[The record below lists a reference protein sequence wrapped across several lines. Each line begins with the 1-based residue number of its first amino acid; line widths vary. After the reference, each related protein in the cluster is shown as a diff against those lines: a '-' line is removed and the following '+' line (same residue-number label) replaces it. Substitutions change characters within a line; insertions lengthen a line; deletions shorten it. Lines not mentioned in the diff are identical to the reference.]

1 MVSASSFNQTCDFT
15 IPSDY
20 CTPETCC
27 LDQGQ
32 LRYIPTIAGNA
43 IYAAFF
49 AILIIPNLWF
59 GIRSK
64 TWSFMTWMILGLIGE
79 LVGYIGRI
87 QLHNNIFD
95 FNAFLTYLIPLTIAP
110 AFITASIYLCLARI
124 IYVVDPALQYTRLKP
139 MTYTKIFVT
148 FDFICLVLQGAG
160 GGLAATANT
169 QADGK
174 TGVNVMIAGLAFQVV
189 SLVIFSAVCL
199 DFAWR
204 LRKSN
209 GSALTKM
216 DDSSDGQSTAAL
228 RLDTIR
234 HSKMFKGFN
243 WAIAV
248 AVVLIFIRSAY
259 RLAELKDGFNS
270 ALFNDQ
276 VLFMI
281 FEGPMIIIAC
291 ALLTVFHPSL
301 SLRGFWSLKLV
312 QDNVQAQEEKVAKE
326 EGWMKRS
333 MKVVRL
339 GRK

>member
-1 MVSASSFNQTCDFT
+1 MVSASAFTKTCDFS
-15 IPSDY
+15 IQSDF

-49 AILIIPNLWF
+49 AILILPNLWF
-59 GIRSK
+59 GIRSR
-64 TWSFMTWMILGLIGE
+64 TWSFMTWLVLGLIGE

-110 AFITASIYLCLARI
+110 ALITASIYLCLARI
-124 IYVVDPALQYTRLKP
+124 IYVVDPALQHTRLKP

-160 GGLAATANT
+160 GGLAATAKT
-169 QADGK
+169 HADGQ

-189 SLVIFSAVCL
+189 SLILFSAICL

-204 LRKSN
+204 LRRCTTTKITAEKSN
-209 GSALTKM
+209 TSLASSSGELSSTLLNL
-216 DDSSDGQSTAAL
+216 DS
-228 RLDTIR
+228 IR
-234 HSKMFKGFN
+234 RSKMFQGFC
-243 WAIAV
+243 WSLAIAV
-248 AVVLIFIRSAY
+248 MLIFVRSSY
-259 RLAELKDGFNS
+259 RLAELKDGFS
-270 ALFNDQ
+270 SKLFNDQ
-276 VLFMI
+276 TLFMI

-291 ALLTVFHPSL
+291 MLLTVFHPSL
-301 SLRGFWSLKLV
+301 STRGFWKLDAV
-312 QDNVQAQEEKVAKE
+312 KGDKVVE
-326 EGWMKRS
+326 REGWMSRTVK
-333 MKVVRL
+333 MMGV

>member
-1 MVSASSFNQTCDFT
+1 MVSASDFTQTCDFT
-15 IPSDY
+15 ILSDY
-20 CTPETCC
+20 CTPDTCC

-43 IYAAFF
+43 VYAAFF

-64 TWSFMTWMILGLIGE
+64 TWSFMTWMILGLVGE
-79 LVGYIGRI
+79 FVGYIGRI

-169 QADGK
+169 PADGD

-204 LRKSN
+204 LRKSSS
-209 GSALTKM
+209 SASTKM
-216 DDSSDGQSTAAL
+216 EDSSVEQSPATL
-228 RLDTIR
+228 RLDAIR
-234 HSKMFKGFN
+234 HSKMFKGFT
-243 WAIAV
+243 WTIAIAV
-248 AVVLIFIRSAY
+248 TLVLIRSSY

-291 ALLTVFHPSL
+291 VLLTVFHPSL
-301 SLRGFWSLKLV
+301 SMRGFWSLRLM
-312 QDNVQAQEEKVAKE
+312 QDKGQEREKISQG
-326 EGWMKRS
+326 EGWIKRS
-333 MKVVRL
+333 MKMTSF